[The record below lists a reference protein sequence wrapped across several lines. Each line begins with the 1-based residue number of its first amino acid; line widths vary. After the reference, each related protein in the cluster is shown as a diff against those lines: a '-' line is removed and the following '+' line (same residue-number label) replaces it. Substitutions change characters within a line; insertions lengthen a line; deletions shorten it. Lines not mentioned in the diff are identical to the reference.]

1 MRRPLA
7 AILLCTALALNLA
20 ALVLPFLQVSV
31 GLGRDED
38 YSLLHTVCLLWNSG
52 FPYLAVLVAAFSVA
66 FPFAKLAV
74 LGGVWAGRL
83 DPRWGSR
90 VGAIGKWSML
100 DLFLVVLLLAV
111 AYDRILVTATP
122 EPGLLVFA
130 LAITCSLLAGE
141 LLHPPEEMEVP
152 PRRGVAMALLLGC
165 AFLGTFAALLLPLF
179 QTDAWY
185 LSDVAYSIAGLVPT
199 LWKSGAAVPAIAVA
213 LFLIAMPLARL
224 VCLVL
229 VRRRGGPWAGRAALL
244 SRWSMLEPFALAL
257 AIFIVEGKEQMPTAL
272 APGAVALIIAIA
284 VSTAASW
291 LLTRR

>member
-7 AILLCTALALNLA
+7 AILLCVGLALNLA

-31 GLGRDED
+31 GLGGEED
-38 YSLLHTVCLLWNSG
+38 YSLLHTVRLLWNSG
-52 FPYLAVLVAAFSVA
+52 FPYLALLVAGFSVV

-83 DPRWGSR
+83 DPHWGSR
-90 VGAIGKWSML
+90 VGAVGKWSML

-130 LAITCSLLAGE
+130 LAITCSMLAGE
-141 LLHPPEEMEVP
+141 LLHPPEDADVP
-152 PRRGVAMALLLGC
+152 PRRGIAMGVLLGC

-179 QTDAWY
+179 STDAWF
-185 LSDVAYSIAGLVPT
+185 LSDAAYSIAGLVPT

-224 VCLVL
+224 ACLVL

-257 AIFIVEGKEQMPTAL
+257 AIFVIEGKDQVPTAL
-272 APGAVALIIAIA
+272 APGAVALIVAIV
-284 VSTAASW
+284 VSTTASW
-291 LLTRR
+291 ILARR